1 MIQALQLDDP
11 IVSVEDIKKFKLAF
25 LMQFFVQHKQRF
37 RFPRLRLQA
46 RTADKDLYQH
56 ILKGSETVPL
66 CDCVARILRFL
77 RHRDPTVCIASV
89 DGALD
94 AFVGEK
100 RTTHRQALQ
109 AARAG
114 RSVSELDPPARALLL
129 EHLIE
134 CVYDERP
141 DLSFNAVLN
150 APKTNAEKDVGV
162 LPSPDDESLLIKAG
176 QDASGSSYYYMDDLR
191 LYRETPQ
198 GGFSSHWSV
207 AVGPTIQQWTSFI
220 ASLGRAGEE
229 AELCHFLKKDLFSYV
244 QDCIENPYMNDFA
257 DELNSAR
264 LLDKE
269 AAELAE
275 IRQQRGLPV
284 VPAPLPQ
291 VKPLASPSSQVC
303 MPLATEGGSGSSAA
317 SSSGNST
324 STCPLTPPNE
334 TPSLLPGVSQ
344 ASQPAASTPESSA
357 APVKASLT
365 APNTPSTGV
374 WMSDGGHPSSSTVVG
389 GSMAT
394 THCQHPNSV
403 EPPRSV
409 YSLCS
414 SSPSQQHIKTA
425 TEPVSGQQHLLD
437 SPLRRPAS
445 GPMPAEVAPQADGGQ
460 PHSAPPF
467 SAPSSVGDGR
477 RRTSMASSQTFPM
490 SGQKLDAVPE
500 GMVDAVP
507 TSNIAVSSTTSSL
520 GVCAPRPTAAVS
532 GSLPPAPLML
542 PPHVLVFTTEM
553 ANEAA
558 AKCQRTRMRITTFH
572 SMHPLVQQFMLQ
584 SGLIPGGNP
593 SAIGGGVVNC
603 AVTQEQL
610 ENRKSKMAQLEK
622 IHSKLTKSKMASTP
636 GAATVAAMQQQQMY
650 AAAAGNGG
658 QLSQSLP
665 PPPPPPPPGTAIPPI
680 QHDPLNLPPHST
692 GGIPADLNQQPR
704 GMMVV
709 RPDERDFDRAPWMQ
723 QQRKHSGPLGDP
735 NGIHFQYSG
744 SIDHVVVPPP
754 PPGGGGP
761 PVLVVPPNNA
771 CGYPPPPNKF
781 CVPAPPPP
789 PYKRPYPPEMTSP
802 EQQFWDQQQ
811 AMFEQHQQQQA
822 MLMQQQQTVATTP
835 VNCGRPTS
843 GRGGLSKKRKSA
855 SGAAGRSASSRL
867 PQLSSMS
874 PFSTPQRMSQ
884 PQPSAG
890 SMKSGSFGSVPIGPP
905 RGSAPGGSY
914 QTISSDPMNGA
925 YMNPGYRGSGI
936 APGNSSTMIE
946 QPQYPPIPPCST
958 NTSLPPTSQQQ
969 LPASGYAHPADS
981 VPASSS
987 PTQHLTSASLAS
999 LARLSQLSGSEGPFC
1014 APPAA
1019 SANSASA
1026 CPPPPSGYSRMASA
1040 PDILAFSGGAG
1051 PGIMPNSDNDPSS
1064 LYSMGSG
1071 LTNSGVAGGGPPYQP
1086 ITVPQG
1092 GQQMSPQQHF
1102 STGPP
1107 SQPMGGVRPSDQVQP
1122 PGPGGVFTSS
1132 DQPRS
1137 TVDPSPSASRCL
1149 TPSSAP
1155 PICPTSASPT
1165 TPATV
1170 NSVPTASVAAP
1181 QSASQQQS
1189 LPPPQSIQV
1198 NNTFFNAQLNV
1209 QQMNYQHINGACGGA
1224 HMQIQFMQQQ
1234 QQHPYYGN
1242 NGCPMSQPP
1251 PNQRIESRTPQPPSN
1266 VQIMPKTPHTIQYL
1280 PTSSSSA
1287 PSTSSA
1293 TSGAS
1298 TPPMTSTNTVSVAG
1312 GQHPSQSAPLGVN
1325 GKPRIS
1331 QSAASTILPP
1341 VSRIQSPT
1349 HSQAAPNTVAISS
1362 TVPSANPSTVG
1373 VGAAA
1378 SIVAT
1383 SEHRTTTIPPRQQ
1396 QQQRGQKIDPSQTHA
1411 AQLPM
1416 TSITQSSM
1424 TISSGVAVHPGEM
1437 ATLPDGMYVG
1447 SGAATTQ
1454 KYPQGFPISVV
1465 DVPQVQQ
1472 LDNTNPFDFPQ
1483 GGTTYPVSA
1492 SSSNAQSRG
1501 PYREQ
1506 LHIHYPS
1513 PTGSSTSVTYRVDTE
1528 LPSSASAPTASTSAS
1543 TITSTTT
1550 ATKKFISPTSQ
1561 MCMSDITYQQQR
1573 WQQQQVQMMS
1583 GSDFYLQQSQNS
1595 TGNSNSGVMM
1605 MPTTPTVQ
1613 ASQAQQQ
1620 YYMPPPAAVPSH
1632 LHQHLQPQPPPQ
1644 ASHSRAY
1651 PALM

>member
-1 MIQALQLDDP
+1 MLQALQLDDP

-37 RFPRLRLQA
+37 RFPRLRLQ
-46 RTADKDLYQH
+46 DLYQH

-89 DGALD
+89 DVALD
-94 AFVGEK
+94 AFVSEK

-109 AARAG
+109 AARSG

-150 APKTNAEKDVGV
+150 APKTNAEKDTGV
-162 LPSPDDESLLIKAG
+162 LASPDDESLLIKAG

-198 GGFSSHWSV
+198 SGFSSHWSV

-284 VPAPLPQ
+284 VPTPLPQ
-291 VKPLASPSSQVC
+291 VKSLASPSSQVC
-303 MPLATEGGSGSSAA
+303 MPLVTEGGSGSSAA

-334 TPSLLPGVSQ
+334 TPSALPGVSQ
-344 ASQPAASTPESSA
+344 ASQPTASTPESSA

-374 WMSDGGHPSSSTVVG
+374 WIPDGGHPSSTVVG
-389 GSMAT
+389 GSTTT
-394 THCQHPNSV
+394 THGQHPNSV

-414 SSPSQQHIKTA
+414 SSPSQQHIKT
-425 TEPVSGQQHLLD
+425 TNEPASGQQHLLD

-490 SGQKLDAVPE
+490 SAQKLDAVPE

-507 TSNIAVSSTTSSL
+507 TSSTVVSSSTSSS
-520 GVCAPRPTAAVS
+520 GGSAPRPTAAVS
-532 GSLPPAPLML
+532 GSLPPPPNVAPA
-542 PPHVLVFTTEM
+542 P
-553 ANEAA
+553 
-558 AKCQRTRMRITTFH
+558 
-572 SMHPLVQQFMLQ
+572 
-584 SGLIPGGNP
+584 
-593 SAIGGGVVNC
+593 IGGSAVNC

-650 AAAAGNGG
+650 AVAAGNGG
-658 QLSQSLP
+658 QLPQSL
-665 PPPPPPPPGTAIPPI
+665 PPPPPPPGTAIPPI

-709 RPDERDFDRAPWMQ
+709 RPEERDFDRGSWMQ
-723 QQRKHSGPLGDP
+723 QQRKHPGPIGDP
-735 NGIHFQYSG
+735 NGVHFQYSG
-744 SIDHVVVPPP
+744 SVDHAVGPPP

-761 PVLVVPPNNA
+761 PVLVVPPNNV

-789 PYKRPYPPEMTSP
+789 PPYKRPYPPEMTPP

-811 AMFEQHQQQQA
+811 AMFEQHQQQQT
-822 MLMQQQQTVATTP
+822 MLMQQQQTVATNP

-874 PFSTPQRMSQ
+874 PFSSSQRISQ
-884 PQPSAG
+884 PQPSAIVI
-890 SMKSGSFGSVPIGPP
+890 KSGGFGSVPIGPP

-914 QTISSDPMNGA
+914 QTISGDPMNGA
-925 YMNPGYRGSGI
+925 YMNPSYRGSGI
-936 APGNSSTMIE
+936 ASGNSSAMIE
-946 QPQYPPIPPCST
+946 QPQYPPVPPCST
-958 NTSLPPTSQQQ
+958 NASLPPTSQQQ
-969 LPASGYAHPADS
+969 LPTGGYAHPADS
-981 VPASSS
+981 VPISSS

-1014 APPAA
+1014 PPPAA
-1019 SANSASA
+1019 STNSAPA
-1026 CPPPPSGYSRMASA
+1026 CPPPSGYSRMASA

-1051 PGIMPNSDNDPSS
+1051 PGIMPNPDGDPNS

-1071 LTNSGVAGGGPPYQP
+1071 PTNSSVAGGGPSYQA
-1086 ITVPQG
+1086 ITIPQG

-1102 STGPP
+1102 PTGPS
-1107 SQPMGGVRPSDQVQP
+1107 SQPVGGVRPSDQVQP
-1122 PGPGGVFTSS
+1122 PGPGGAFTSS

-1137 TVDPSPSASRCL
+1137 AVDPPPSASRCL

-1155 PICPTSASPT
+1155 PVCPTSASPT
-1165 TPATV
+1165 TPATA
-1170 NSVPTASVAAP
+1170 NSVPPASAAAP
-1181 QSASQQQS
+1181 QSVSQQQP
-1189 LPPPQSIQV
+1189 LPPQSIQV

-1209 QQMNYQHINGACGGA
+1209 QQMNYQHINGGCGSA

-1234 QQHPYYGN
+1234 QQHPYYGS

-1251 PNQRIESRTPQPPSN
+1251 PNQRVESRTPQPPSN

-1280 PTSSSSA
+1280 PTSSASA
-1287 PSTSSA
+1287 PCTSSA
-1293 TSGAS
+1293 TSGTS
-1298 TPPMTSTNTVSVAG
+1298 TPPMTSTNTASVAG
-1312 GQHPSQSAPLGVN
+1312 GPYPSQSAPLGVN
-1325 GKPRIS
+1325 GKPRVS
-1331 QSAASTILPP
+1331 QSTVSTVPPP

-1349 HSQAAPNTVAISS
+1349 HSQVAPNAVATSS

-1373 VGAAA
+1373 IG
-1378 SIVAT
+1378 VAT
-1383 SEHRTTTIPPRQQ
+1383 SILATPEHRTTTIPPRQQ
-1396 QQQRGQKIDPSQTHA
+1396 PQRGQKIDPSQTHP

-1416 TSITQSSM
+1416 TSIAQSSM

-1437 ATLPDGMYVG
+1437 VPLPDGMYVG
-1447 SGAATTQ
+1447 SGATTAQ

-1472 LDNTNPFDFPQ
+1472 MDNTNPFDFPQ
-1483 GGTTYPVSA
+1483 GATAYPVSA
-1492 SSSNAQSRG
+1492 SNANAQSRG

-1506 LHIHYPS
+1506 LPIHYPS
-1513 PTGSSTSVTYRVDTE
+1513 STASSTSAAYRVDTE
-1528 LPSSASAPTASTSAS
+1528 FPSSVSTLTASTSAS
-1543 TITSTTT
+1543 TVTSTTT
-1550 ATKKFISPTSQ
+1550 ATKKFLPPASQ
-1561 MCMSDITYQQQR
+1561 MYVSDITYQQQR

-1583 GSDFYLQQSQNS
+1583 GSDFYVQQSQNS
-1595 TGNSNSGVMM
+1595 TGSCNSSVMM
-1605 MPTTPTVQ
+1605 MPPTPTVQ

-1632 LHQHLQPQPPPQ
+1632 LHQHLQPQPPTQ